1 MYFEVNVV
9 SFLARPML
17 HPCSFPLPLSP
28 PAFPSAPPP
37 LSLPPPPFPLPL
49 SLSHVICG
57 YFNFLLLCQFS
68 LLSVASKLLLSP
80 LISYHDIVS
89 YSYARMLAVS
99 PEWPVKML
107 SFLVYSPIHLV
118 VNSHCKVIFS
128 NRLEWCITAGLSYSI
143 FFCKK
148 GVILL
153 SRK

>member
-1 MYFEVNVV
+1 MKCFSYVFRSKCGEFLSTTNVT
-9 SFLARPML
+9 SML
-17 HPCSFPLPLSP
+17 LSL
-28 PAFPSAPPP
+28 PAFPS
-37 LSLPPPPFPLPL
+37 PFLLPLP
-49 SLSHVICG
+49 LSHVICG

-68 LLSVASKLLLSP
+68 LLSSVASKLLLSP

-89 YSYARMLAVS
+89 YSYARMLPVS
-99 PEWPVKML
+99 PERPVKML